1 MSGIA
6 GVLLLQQVMR
16 QIEEEQRQAQRIAEE
31 YDHEDKHDKKPVKSL
46 KPGETRVMI
55 DPKGHVVVTKGWD
68 EHEEN

>member
-16 QIEEEQRQAQRIAEE
+16 QREEQRQAQRIAEE
-31 YDHEDKHDKKPVKSL
+31 YDHEDKHDKKPVKPL
-46 KPGETRVMI
+46 KSGETRVMI
-55 DPKGHVVVTKGWD
+55 DPKGHAVVTKGWD

>member
-16 QIEEEQRQAQRIAEE
+16 QREEEQRQAQRIAEE
-31 YDHEDKHDKKPVKSL
+31 YDHEDKHDKKPVK
-46 KPGETRVMI
+46 PGETRVMI
-55 DPKGHVVVTKGWD
+55 DPQGHVVVTKGWD

>member
-16 QIEEEQRQAQRIAEE
+16 QRQAQRIAEE
-31 YDHEDKHDKKPVKSL
+31 YDHEDKHDKKPVKPL
-46 KPGETRVMI
+46 KSGETRVMM

>member
-16 QIEEEQRQAQRIAEE
+16 QRQAQRIAEE
-31 YDHEDKHDKKPVKSL
+31 YDHEDKHDKKPVKPL
-46 KPGETRVMI
+46 KSGETRVMI

-68 EHEEN
+68 EYEEN

>member
-16 QIEEEQRQAQRIAEE
+16 QREEEQRIAEE
-31 YDHEDKHDKKPVKSL
+31 YDHEDKHDKKPVKPL

-68 EHEEN
+68 EHESIN

>member
-6 GVLLLQQVMR
+6 GVLLLQQVMK
-16 QIEEEQRQAQRIAEE
+16 EEQRQAQRIAEE

>member
-6 GVLLLQQVMR
+6 GVLLLQQVMK
-16 QIEEEQRQAQRIAEE
+16 EEQRQAQRIAEE
-31 YDHEDKHDKKPVKSL
+31 YDHEDKHDKKPVKPL
-46 KPGETRVMI
+46 KSGETRVMI